1 MSDFIP
7 ATTGLSRVFV
17 IEGRAG
23 PENEPVFYSCYRAQA
38 LSQSFGDVTDIEC
51 PDPTR
56 PGKYVTVGQ
65 FQSGEERAEITL
77 EGRYAIDI
85 RSTLLRLARA
95 ACPVDSQVHF
105 GDCEDL
111 SDHNSF
117 KKILFLENS
126 LLSAY
131 NTEDLGSL
139 SDDDT
144 SEVNESVDLSAD
156 EVYDIIAA
164 TWVSKAGDLVTNE
177 VIDVA
182 ICDEV
187 SCGGDCGDP
196 SMGCN
201 RIFAISIQAGGSPG
215 TPPDV
220 IYSVDGGTDWYADD
234 IDTLGAAEDP
244 SAVDCL
250 KGYLVVV
257 SNDNGYAHYCLLT
270 EFDEFGTDPAFTEV
284 QTGFVAG
291 GEPNDIVAT
300 DTQAF
305 IVGDAGYIYNM
316 ATPPNGVTVLDAGT
330 LTISNLL
337 AVDALSDSF
346 AVAVGADGVI
356 LFTEDGSSWQLLTT
370 PPVGVG
376 VDITAV
382 AIKSKQEWWIGT
394 DAGDLYYTLNAGL
407 NWTEKAFPGSG
418 ATVDVIT
425 DIKIQTDS
433 IMHVSFYT
441 TTPDGRVV
449 TSFNGGY
456 DFVAM
461 PLGTAVFPA
470 NDQINALAVCKVDPE
485 LVVAVGLADDG
496 ADGIIVTGKM

>member
-23 PENEPVFYSCYRAQA
+23 PENAPQFYSCYRAQA
-38 LSQSFGDVTDIEC
+38 LSQSFGDVTDIQC

-95 ACPVDSQVHF
+95 GCPVDSQVHF
-105 GDCEDL
+105 GDCENL
-111 SDHNSF
+111 SDHNAF
-117 KKILFLENS
+117 KKILFLENA

-156 EVYDIIAA
+156 EVYDIIAS
-164 TWVSKAGDLVTNE
+164 TWTVNAGDLVTNE
-177 VIDVA
+177 VVDVV

-201 RIFAISIQAGGSPG
+201 RIFAITLQAGGSPG
-215 TPPDV
+215 TQGDIV
-220 IYSVDGGTDWYADD
+220 FSVDGGTDWYAHD
-234 IDTLGAAEDP
+234 IDSLGVAEDP

-250 KGYLVVV
+250 KGYIVVV
-257 SNDNGYAHYCLLT
+257 SNDNGYAHYALIS
-270 EFDEFGTDPAFTEV
+270 EFDEFGTDPDFTEV
-284 QTGFVAG
+284 QLGFVAP
-291 GEPNDIVAT
+291 PNDIYAL
-300 DTQAF
+300 DTMAF
-305 IVGDAGYIYNM
+305 IVGDFGYIYRM
-316 ATPPNGVTVLDAGT
+316 DVAPNGVMVLDAGT

-337 AVDALSDSF
+337 RVHALSDSF
-346 AVAVGADGVI
+346 AVATGEDGVI
-356 LFTEDGSSWQLLTT
+356 LFTEDGTAWQLLVT

-376 VDITAV
+376 VNITAV
-382 AIKSKQEWWIGT
+382 AVKSKTEWWIGT

-418 ATVDVIT
+418 ATVTVIT
-425 DIKIQTDS
+425 DIVFSTDS
-433 IMHVSFYT
+433 IMYVSYIND
-441 TTPDGRVV
+441 TPVGVIV
-449 TSFNGGY
+449 ASFNGGY

-461 PLGTAVFPA
+461 PLGTALFPA
-470 NDQINALAVCKVDPE
+470 NVALNRIAACEADPE
-485 LVVAVGLADDG
+485 LVVTVGIEAA
-496 ADGIIVTGKM
+496 ADGIIVTGVM